1 MDTKRFIS
9 LLLFVAAGAML
20 FHLYVTKDEGTPPS
34 GQTPTTQPAKQTVA
48 PAASKAIDPANAT
61 ATAAKSPTAA
71 VAKTPAAPALQP
83 AAPTQADEWGLRNAP
98 RRQVVIG
105 SLDPEGGYLF
115 AVTLDNLAA
124 AVHRVDLK
132 DFFVTVEDKRAWAKD
147 PAGYAQKL
155 KDDPKKYKGHYPAML
170 ASNYKG
176 VLHSP
181 YATPSVQLTLQ
192 DDDRVTTMTAYQ
204 KSLSGRSIERCWKLV
219 DQQQTDTTQSATF
232 EWAIGHNENF
242 KTPTGK
248 PKYEEVLA
256 IRKTYTVTKDSYS
269 IQMKLSLVN
278 KSKQPMSVSL
288 DQSGPTS
295 LPREGLRADERS
307 VIVAHVEEDAIQPKL
322 FGIEDLTGWPFAKPE
337 SVGSGQNDV
346 APTLWMAQVN
356 KYFGSVMY
364 LKPKDANLIVDVVT
378 PTEYT
383 ITPIQASASDG
394 DAPYGRGWKTTVT
407 IGELTLAPNAT
418 REIEFDLFCGPK
430 MRHLF
435 SETPLYS
442 KLRYIDTIQSRSCA
456 CTFDW
461 LRDGLMWVLHFFA
474 SHLFF
479 GNFGLAIILLV
490 LIVQVCLHPL
500 TKYSQVS
507 MMKMQKT
514 MAKLKPEMERVRKKY
529 ANDPAKRNQ
538 ELMKLQR
545 EQGMGV
551 GQMMGCLPMFLNMPI
566 WVALF
571 SGLNTEVS
579 LRHASFLPFWLTD
592 LAAPDALLTWAPM
605 HFFGFTISS
614 FNLLPL
620 LVAGLMF
627 LQMKS
632 NPSMTGQGA
641 TMSPEQ
647 ESSQKMM
654 RRMMPAMMLLF
665 FYNMPSGLNLYIM
678 SSNIF
683 RLIEQKRIRQH
694 MAEQDEA
701 KAAQETVV
709 QITGKGGRQHRA
721 KKPKGPFW
729 TKRG

>member
-34 GQTPTTQPAKQTVA
+34 EQTPTTQPVVEQTA
-48 PAASKAIDPANAT
+48 PAPAPPSDPAKT
-61 ATAAKSPTAA
+61 VDATAAQPTPSADT
-71 VAKTPAAPALQP
+71 KPTAPALKST
-83 AAPTQADEWGLRNAP
+83 APTQADEWGLRNAP
-98 RRQVVIG
+98 RRRVVIG
-105 SLDPEGGYLF
+105 SLDPEDGYLF
-115 AVTLDNLAA
+115 AVTLDSLAA

-132 DFFVTVEDKRAWAKD
+132 DFFVTVEDKRAWTEN
-147 PAGYAQKL
+147 PASYPQKL

-181 YATPSVQLTLQ
+181 YATPSVQLTLL
-192 DDDRVTTMTAYQ
+192 DDDRVTTMTAHQ
-204 KSLSGRSIERCWKLV
+204 RSLSGRSIERCWKLV
-219 DQQQTDTTQSATF
+219 DEKKTETTQSATF

-242 KTPTGK
+242 KTPAEK

-278 KSKQPMSVSL
+278 RSKQPVSVSL

-307 VIVAHVEEDAIQPKL
+307 VIVAKVEEDAIQPKL
-322 FGIEDLTGWPFAKPE
+322 FGLEDLTQWPFAKPE
-337 SVGSGQNDV
+337 SVGSGQDDATPV
-346 APTLWMAQVN
+346 LWIAQVN

-364 LKPKDANLIVDVVT
+364 LQPKDANLLVDVVT

-383 ITPIQASASDG
+383 ITPIQASSSDG
-394 DAPYGRGWKTTVT
+394 EAPYGRGWKTTVT
-407 IGELTLAPNAT
+407 IGDLTLTPNVT

-430 MRHLF
+430 MRQLF
-435 SETPLYS
+435 SGTPLYN
-442 KLRYIDTIQSRSCA
+442 KLRYIDTIQSKSCA

-461 LRDGLMWVLHFFA
+461 LRDGLMFVLHFFA
-474 SHLFF
+474 KYLFF

-507 MMKMQKT
+507 MMTMQKT
-514 MAKLKPEMERVRKKY
+514 MAKLKPEMERVRQKY

-545 EQGMGV
+545 EKGMGV

-592 LAAPDALLTWAPM
+592 LAAPDALISWAPI
-605 HFFGFTISS
+605 HFFGFSISS

-641 TMSPEQ
+641 AMSPEQ

-694 MAEQDEA
+694 IAEQEEA

-709 QITGKGGRQHRA
+709 QITGKGGRQNRG
-721 KKPKGPFW
+721 KKAKGPFW
-729 TKRG
+729 TNRS